1 MIGLEYPNK
10 IKKNY
15 QKVINYS
22 NRGLDLETI
31 IEEANLYYRE
41 NDLAYIYKKPTPIG
55 VVKAVYQNKERRILD
70 AFYKTP
76 STLDFNGLY
85 KGYYI
90 EFDAKSTTNKTAF
103 PLSNIHEHQ
112 IKHMKNI
119 FKHGGI
125 VFLIIMINDEY
136 YLVKGKDILDFIN
149 NNTRKSIPYS
159 YIKEKGYELKYNYLK
174 GLDYL
179 KVLDILIGGN
189 NEKVKD

>member
-1 MIGLEYPNK
+1 MEYPNK